1 MPTVI
6 TDINQLDFSKQY
18 TYADYLKWQFEERIE
33 LLKGFITRM
42 AAPSRYHQRISRELS
57 RQIVNFLHK
66 SPCEVYIAPFDVR
79 LIRKNK
85 ITDKE
90 IITVVQPDLCVI
102 CDKSKLDKRGC
113 IGAPDWII
121 EILSPGN
128 SEKEMKDK
136 FELYEES
143 GVREYWIVEPEEKV
157 LFAYILNEEGRYIG
171 LRPKIRK
178 EKVTSHVFP
187 DLEIDLEEVFEEI

>member
-42 AAPSRYHQRISRELS
+42 AAPSRNHQRISWVLQREIAVFLKH
-57 RQIVNFLHK
+57 RQCDAY
-66 SPCEVYIAPFDVR
+66 SAPFDVR
-79 LIRKNK
+79 LSRKNK

-90 IITVVQPDLCVI
+90 ITTVVQPDLCVI

-136 FELYEES
+136 FDLYEES
-143 GVREYWIVEPEEKV
+143 GVREYWIVAPEEKIV
-157 LFAYILNEEGRYIG
+157 LTYILNNEGKYIG

-178 EKVTSHVFP
+178 EKITSHVFP

>member
-1 MPTVI
+1 MPVI
-6 TDINQLDFSKQY
+6 TDINQLDLSKQY

-33 LLKGFITRM
+33 LLRGFIAKM
-42 AAPSRYHQRISRELS
+42 AAPNRYHQKISGVL
-57 RQIVNFLHK
+57 QYKMQHFLWK
-66 SPCEVYIAPFDVR
+66 SSCSVYAAPFDVR
-79 LIRKNK
+79 LARKDK
-85 ITDKE
+85 LTDKE
-90 IITVVQPDLCVI
+90 ITTVVQPDLCVI
-102 CDKSKLDKRGC
+102 CDKTKLDKRGC
-113 IGAPDWII
+113 VGAPDWVI

-128 SEKEMKDK
+128 SDKEMKDK

-157 LFAYILNEEGRYIG
+157 VLTYILNEQGKYIG

-178 EKVTSHVFP
+178 EKITSHVFP